1 MTTTLLRSIFLSLL
15 IFAVAASSPARTDFP
30 DAHLSGTLL
39 DASGGRVGNVQVTAQ
54 LNGLGAAHLW
64 KATSATDG
72 RYALALPPGR
82 YHLQFVRPSFA
93 SREFVLDLA
102 AGETRTLD
110 LRLELERVA
119 QNVVVTANAQPLEI
133 ARTPAPVD
141 LIGRQ
146 EIEQRQA
153 VSLSDLLAT
162 QPGAS
167 IARTGR
173 FGGLATFFLD
183 GGNSNFTKVL
193 VDGTPLN
200 EPGGAFN
207 FSNFALDNVDKVEIV
222 HGAESA
228 LYGSDAMAGVIQ
240 VFTHRGTSR
249 TPAFDLFA
257 EGGRF
262 SSARGGA
269 QVSGLLGTFDYSAAA
284 SYFQTDGQGPNDGFL
299 NRTFSGNFGWRFSDS
314 NQLRLTVRNNSS
326 FAGIPGP
333 TLLAPPSLT
342 QFDALHLFSA
352 NLAWNFHTG
361 AHWEHRLSG
370 SESRTL
376 DTNADPASY
385 GSYTDQFNRA
395 GFQEQSIYSFGQG
408 ALAAG
413 YEYEVENGY
422 PSGLYG
428 LHARRNN
435 QAGFLDA
442 RWLPISRITLSAGAR
457 AEDNT
462 NFGTRVVPRAGMVL
476 AVRYGKGFWGDTRAR
491 LAYGQGIK
499 EPAMDESFGNDP
511 CFPGNP
517 SLRPVRS
524 RTFNFGFDQFLD
536 GDRIQLSASYF
547 TNRFRDMVSFAYGLP
562 TNACLYGTGTF
573 FNTDLARAR
582 GVNLS
587 AQARA
592 TRWLVITGNYS
603 FDDTRVL
610 ASPNAFYAV
619 ELPGHHLLR
628 RPVHS
633 GNLLLNAAFHRMNF
647 NLAGYFTG
655 ARVDADFLTPGVLT
669 HNPGYMRFDF
679 ATRYDLGQR
688 LSLYG
693 RVANLLDK
701 QYQDALG
708 YPALGRDFRLGMNY
722 RFGGKDR

>member
-1 MTTTLLRSIFLSLL
+1 MKTTLRHSIFLSLL
-15 IFAVAASSPARTDFP
+15 ILAVSGSSPARTDLP
-30 DAHLSGTLL
+30 DAHLSGTLQ

-54 LNGLGAAHLW
+54 LNGAVGAPLW
-64 KATSATDG
+64 KTTSATDG
-72 RYALALPPGR
+72 SYALALPPGR

-93 SREFVLDLA
+93 SREFVLDFA

-119 QNVVVTANAQPLEI
+119 ENVVVTANAQPLEI
-133 ARTPAPVD
+133 DRTPAPVD
-141 LIGRQ
+141 LISRQ

-193 VDGTPLN
+193 VDGTPVN

-228 LYGSDAMAGVIQ
+228 LYGSDAMSGVIQ
-240 VFTHRGTSR
+240 VFTHRGTTR
-249 TPAFDLFA
+249 RPAFDLFA
-257 EGGRF
+257 EGGKF

-269 QVSGLLGTFDYSAAA
+269 QVSGLLGAFDYSAAA

-299 NRTFSGNFGWRFSDS
+299 NRTFSGNFGWRFSES
-314 NQLRLTVRNNSS
+314 NQLRLMVRSNSS

-342 QFDALHLFSA
+342 QFDALHRFSA

-370 SESRTL
+370 TESRTL

-385 GSYTDQFNRA
+385 GSYIDQFNRA

-408 ALAAG
+408 AAAAG
-413 YEYEVENGY
+413 YEYQVENGY
-422 PSGLYG
+422 PGDLYG

-457 AEDNT
+457 AEANT
-462 NFGTRVVPRAGMVL
+462 NFGTRVVPRAGVVF

-491 LAYGQGIK
+491 IAYGQGIK
-499 EPAMDESFGNDP
+499 EPALDESFGNDP
-511 CFPGNP
+511 CFPGNS

-536 GDRIQLSASYF
+536 ADRIQVSASYF
-547 TNRFRDMVSFAYGLP
+547 TNRFRDIVSFAYGLP
-562 TNACLYGTGTF
+562 TNACQFGTGTF

-582 GVNLS
+582 GVNFT
-587 AQARA
+587 AKARPL
-592 TRWLVITGNYS
+592 RWLTIEGSYS
-603 FDDTRVL
+603 YDDTRVL
-610 ASPNAFYAV
+610 EAPNASFSAQQ
-619 ELPGHHLLR
+619 PGNHLLR

-633 GNLLLNAAFHRMNF
+633 GNVVLNASFYRINL
-647 NLAGYFTG
+647 NLAGYFSG
-655 ARVDADFLTPGVLT
+655 VREDVNFLAPAVQQ
-669 HNPGYMRFDF
+669 NPGYARFDVTSRYELGRGLSVYAR
-679 ATRYDLGQR
+679 AT
-688 LSLYG
+688 
-693 RVANLLDK
+693 NLFDK
-701 QYQDALG
+701 HYQDSIG